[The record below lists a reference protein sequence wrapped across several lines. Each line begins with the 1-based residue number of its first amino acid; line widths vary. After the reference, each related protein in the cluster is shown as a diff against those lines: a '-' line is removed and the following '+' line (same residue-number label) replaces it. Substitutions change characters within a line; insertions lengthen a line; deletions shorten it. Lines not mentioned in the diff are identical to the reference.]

1 MTVECQGSFEVELL
15 QVGHNDGDASMPAG
29 SRFESGVV
37 QRILL
42 RQRFYDNE
50 ARRKAKG
57 TRKNKAS
64 SNNQLGKNGE
74 GKRWTYITFQVPS
87 YTER

>member
-1 MTVECQGSFEVELL
+1 MTEECQGGPEVELL
-15 QVGHNDGDASMPAG
+15 QVGHNDGEASVPAG

-37 QRILL
+37 QRIML
-42 RQRFYDNE
+42 RQRLYNNE

-64 SNNQLGKNGE
+64 SNSQLGKDREGE
-74 GKRWTYITFQVPS
+74 RWTYITFQVPS